1 MRAAKLPESGP
12 PLNQIGDVLESKKQI
27 RHCVTAPA

>member
-12 PLNQIGDVLESKKQI
+12 LLNEIGDVLESKKEL